1 MTLLSRRDLFKAL
14 APAAIPMALAGCSQK
29 HSLSVGGTNWLGYAM
44 IDLANK
50 LNLIDTKKINLIK
63 TSSASE
69 TLTLFQN
76 KQLDVAMLTF
86 DEAIRLCAAGTP
98 FEIILIFNISMGAD
112 VVLSRPPIN
121 ELAQIKGKRIGLEF
135 NSVGKIML
143 AELLRRANL
152 TNGDVELVNIEHHL
166 QPDAWINQQLDLLIT
181 YEPQASKL
189 LEQSPGIRLFSSLET
204 PDRIFDVMAIQKDL
218 SRYQIKLIRQ
228 LVRHNFQATSHF
240 KSNPINAS
248 YHLAEILELHPEEVL
263 KLYRLI
269 QIPDQLANHRFLS
282 GQDPSLDFLSSLDTQ
297 FNLSNCNPGQLF
309 NDRYL

>member
-1 MTLLSRRDLFKAL
+1 
-14 APAAIPMALAGCSQK
+14 
-29 HSLSVGGTNWLGYAM
+29 M

-50 LNLIDTKKINLIK
+50 LNIIDRNKIDLVK

-69 TLTLFQN
+69 TMSRFQN

-86 DEAIRLCAAGTP
+86 DEAIRLCANGTEL
-98 FEIILIFNISMGAD
+98 EIILIFNISMGAD
-112 VVLSRPPIN
+112 IVLSRPTIN

-135 NSVGKIML
+135 NSVGKIIL
-143 AELLRRANL
+143 AELLRRTNL
-152 TNGDVELVNIEHHL
+152 SSADVELVNVEHHL

-189 LEQSPGIRLFSSLET
+189 LIQSPGIKLFSSLAI
-204 PDRIFDVMAIQKDL
+204 PDRIFDVMVIQKDL
-218 SRYQIKLIRQ
+218 SRQQIRLVRQ
-228 LVRHNFQATSHF
+228 LVKDYFQATFQF

-248 YHLAEILELHPEEVL
+248 YHLAEILELHPEEIL

-282 GQDPSLDFLSSLDTQ
+282 GQDPRLIQNLDFLSSLNAQ
-297 FNLSNCNPGQLF
+297 LNLENCDQMHLF
-309 NDRYL
+309 NDRYIGLEI